1 MKLKQD
7 IVKYCPN
14 SCDSLYKGR
23 CIMRKSYGD
32 NPHGLFL
39 FADDVGLGKRYIRRD
54 DCPLIDASGNR
65 KVGE

>member
-1 MKLKQD
+1 
-7 IVKYCPN
+7 
-14 SCDSLYKGR
+14 
-23 CIMRKSYGD
+23 MRKSYGD